1 MTETSSSAATPVAYY
16 YLPVRQ
22 SWLDRRREPILD
34 PDLPIVDPH
43 HHLWDRRGWR
53 YLLDELLADT
63 NSGHNI
69 VATVFVQARA
79 MYRMSGPEEMRS
91 VGETEFANGVAAVSA
106 SGIYGKT
113 KACAGIVGHADLALG
128 GRVEPILLAHIRAGG
143 DRLRGI
149 RHITAWDADN
159 SVRNPG
165 YDPPRG
171 LLADNNFREGF
182 AVLARLGL
190 SFDAW
195 LFHPQID
202 ELTDLA
208 RAFPDAMIVLNH
220 VGGPIGIGAYSGKHK
235 EVFPSWAKSVRAL
248 AACPN
253 VFVKI
258 GGLGMRLGGFGFHE
272 HAEPPS
278 SDTLAATWRPYVE
291 TCIEAFG
298 PARSMFE
305 SNFPVDKGSY
315 SYPIFWNACKLLAK
329 GASSG
334 EKADLFAKTA
344 MRFYRLDGIA

>member
-1 MTETSSSAATPVAYY
+1 MTETSSSAAAVTAN
-16 YLPVRQ
+16 YLPIRQ
-22 SWLDRRREPILD
+22 SWLDRRQEPILD

-43 HHLWDRRGWR
+43 HHLWDRPGWR

-63 NSGHNI
+63 DSGHNI

-79 MYRMSGPEEMRS
+79 MHRGTGPVEMRP
-91 VGETEFANGVAAVSA
+91 VGETEFVNGIAAMSG

-113 KACAGIVGHADLALG
+113 RVCAGIVGHADLALG
-128 GRVEPILLAHIRAGG
+128 SRVEPILQAHIHAGG

-149 RHITAWDADN
+149 RHITAWDADA
-159 SVRNPG
+159 SVRNPA
-165 YDPPRG
+165 YNPPRG
-171 LLADNNFREGF
+171 LLADSSFREGF

-202 ELTDLA
+202 ELADLA
-208 RAFPDAMIVLNH
+208 RAFQDAMIVLNH

-235 EVFPSWAKSVRAL
+235 EVFPHWAKSIRGL

-272 HAEPPS
+272 QAEPPS
-278 SDTLAATWRPYVE
+278 SETLAATWRPYVE

-298 PARSMFE
+298 SSRAMFE

-329 GASSG
+329 GASSE
-334 EKADLFAKTA
+334 EKADLFAHTA
-344 MRFYRLDGIA
+344 MRFYRLDMMC